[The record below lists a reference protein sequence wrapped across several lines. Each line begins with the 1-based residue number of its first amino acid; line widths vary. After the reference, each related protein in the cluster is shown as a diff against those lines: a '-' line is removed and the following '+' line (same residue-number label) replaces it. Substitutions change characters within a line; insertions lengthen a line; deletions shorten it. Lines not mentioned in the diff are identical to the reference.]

1 MMLSDVDIQH
11 YLQHGGLEI
20 DPIINPALQ
29 FQPASVDLTLD
40 SIFII
45 PSLPM
50 DYLDGSSA
58 IISRKIELKHER
70 DMFQLYP
77 GDFVLASTQQRV
89 KIPSTLAARVEG
101 RSSLGRRGLLVH
113 ATAGFIDPGF
123 EGKITLELA
132 NISRCAVT
140 LKAGMRISQLC
151 LFELKTPCKR
161 PYGYERGSK
170 YVGGQQGPETA
181 RSDSK

>member
-11 YLQHGGLEI
+11 YLKHGGLEI
-20 DPIINPALQ
+20 DPIINPDLQ

-40 SIFII
+40 NKFII

-58 IISRKIELKHER
+58 ITSKTIELVK
-70 DMFQLYP
+70 DTDVFQLYP

-89 KIPSTLAARVEG
+89 KIPDTLAARVEG

-113 ATAGFIDPGF
+113 ITAGFIDPGF

-140 LKAGMRISQLC
+140 LKPGMRISQLC
-151 LFELKTPCKR
+151 LFELKTPCQR
-161 PYGYERGSK
+161 PYGAERGSK
-170 YVGGQQGPETA
+170 YVGGQQGPERA
-181 RSDSK
+181 RVDPV